1 MSDSIG
7 KAYAVIVAVKLSVI
21 TGDEVGSQYPDG
33 PSRGR
38 NIQALEG
45 DSADILSK
53 WGLLTTKTRNTSHIT
68 YMLQIIGYLQAVIV
82 QNVIEYK
89 CKLYS

>member
-21 TGDEVGSQYPDG
+21 TGDEVGSQYPEG

-45 DSADILSK
+45 DGADVLSK
-53 WGLLTTKTRNTSHIT
+53 WGLLTIKTRNNQSSHIT
-68 YMLQIIGYLQAVIV
+68 YMLQIIGYLQVA
-82 QNVIEYK
+82 
-89 CKLYS
+89 